1 MKNLC
6 WRLFAAL
13 LFASCFLPTRASAY
27 YYHGRYYRY
36 RYNGH
41 YYRYHY
47 NHHYYRH
54 RAWVAPVYGRPGYY
68 RYY

>member
-1 MKNLC
+1 MKNLY

-13 LFASCFLPTRASAY
+13 LFASCFLPTRAAAY

-36 RYNGH
+36 RYHGH
-41 YYRYHY
+41 YYRYYY

-54 RAWVAPVYGRPGYY
+54 RHWVLPVYGRPGYY